1 MAKKKATTKKKGV
14 KSSFI
19 TKVIILAALVFVG
32 VQVYLLHGRIS
43 EAKAEEAALA
53 AQISL
58 QQQEND
64 SLRRQLESADD
75 PALIEEI
82 ARDDGMVKPGEK
94 VFYDVSN

>member
-1 MAKKKATTKKKGV
+1 MAEKKATTKKKGV
-14 KSSFI
+14 KSSLV

-58 QQQEND
+58 QQQTVCTGSND
-64 SLRRQLESADD
+64 HGRNAIGFLQIGGSAQ
-75 PALIEEI
+75 
-82 ARDDGMVKPGEK
+82 RTG
-94 VFYDVSN
+94 